1 MTRRRLLVLV
11 ATVCAVALVCGFA
24 LGTGGDGDPVDAAL
38 RELRS
43 DDNFTRA
50 SDAGATL
57 TRVSVDLQTAAD
69 RCRTGCDELL
79 TSAAFT
85 RVAAV
90 AVLRC
95 RHLEIFEFRRD
106 LRAYLDS
113 LRDDRPLDPPPNPQC

>member
-1 MTRRRLLVLV
+1 MTRWRPLALVV
-11 ATVCAVALVCGFA
+11 VVAVALAGGLA
-24 LGTGGDGDPVDAAL
+24 LRADGDDDPVDAAL
-38 RELRS
+38 HELRA

-57 TRVSVDLQTAAD
+57 TRVSADLQAAAD
-69 RCRTGCDELL
+69 RCRSGCDQLL
-79 TSAAFT
+79 TAAAFT

-106 LRAYLDS
+106 LRAYLKS
-113 LRDDRPLDPPPNPQC
+113 LRDDSPLDPPPNPQC